1 MLSALPFS
9 FSIPAGKSTGDEV
22 EYTVNNVQAS
32 TTKLGVSS
40 VNSIG
45 ESVISWISTTID
57 PTKLAT
63 LTVATGQTVVLDGT
77 KQFHRY
83 KSIEVQAGGILDI
96 TISETAAF
104 NLGTSGDIV
113 LSSQTFIKV
122 AGILKGKAFTLD
134 CQDVVVEEAGL
145 ITSEG
150 TSLLF
155 GPLQLREKYDAFLV
169 DVATVHETTSAT
181 YIEVR
186 TLMAK
191 LKMRHKTEAASAKQ
205 TSANL
210 KLISLLDAKFP
221 VAFDAL
227 FLTNSPVDDM
237 IIKPCI
243 EIFQKEKR
251 KEMEHSFEN
260 GYYTISGSKHNPTLL
275 SPFATKDCWLCI
287 AANHPIKRTD
297 AGHWPSYPSTLF
309 PNSWREAGY
318 VTGNWIQKEAV
329 EKFSCKTLCGG
340 ANGQWYDIVA
350 DFDKTTPALIKAGV
364 HGGFPGKTPENPDN
378 HCYGKTYGDPLAPI
392 DIGTSGHDS
401 KFNGATKKTQTGG
414 GGAIKIVAS
423 NSVTVKQGGRIS
435 SDGFPTASYTAGGT
449 RDWSI
454 WEADQSSAGRTAR
467 LGVNGTF
474 LYLLIFLLTTFSN
487 NFF

>member
-134 CQDVVVEEAGL
+134 CQDVVVEEGGL

-191 LKMRHKTEAASAKQ
+191 LKMRHKTEAASTKQ
-205 TSANL
+205 TSAKL
-210 KLISLLDAKFP
+210 KLIGLLDAKFP

-243 EIFQKEKR
+243 EIFSKLRTDQI
-251 KEMEHSFEN
+251 HYSFEN
-260 GYYTISGSKHNPTLL
+260 GYGNTLSKGITSL
-275 SPFATKDCWLCI
+275 SPFANRDCYVCI
-287 AANHPIKRTD
+287 AANHPINGR
-297 AGHWPSYPSTLF
+297 PNYPSIMI
-309 PNSWREAGY
+309 PNSWRQA
-318 VTGNWIQKEAV
+318 
-329 EKFSCKTLCGG
+329 CKTLCGG

-401 KFNGATKKTQTGG
+401 SFNTKKTKTGG

-474 LYLLIFLLTTFSN
+474 LICL
-487 NFF
+487 FFY